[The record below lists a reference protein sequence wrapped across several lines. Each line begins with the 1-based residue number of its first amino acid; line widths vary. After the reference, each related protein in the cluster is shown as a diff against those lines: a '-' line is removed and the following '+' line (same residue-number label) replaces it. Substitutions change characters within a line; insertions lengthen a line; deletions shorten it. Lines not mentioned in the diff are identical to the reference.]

1 MTEVLADQAAGLRQL
16 LRGGRPRSITIA
28 SASPRA
34 GCSAVAA
41 NLAVSLAH
49 EGRSVLVFDWSGG
62 VKGVGWLLGVDPGP
76 DLLDVLRGSRQLKD
90 VCATGNAGVRVV
102 TAERTAAALANLS
115 LVEVVRLEQTVE
127 ALQAGANVV
136 IIDAGTNDLP
146 ACAAAD
152 DLMLVTEADAQSVIG
167 TYRLVKHLTAVCGR
181 RRANVLMNRVRI
193 PAQADRFFGN
203 LCTTA
208 ERFLNV
214 TLELRGR
221 IPNDDCVERAT
232 QLRQIVVEAFPGAPS
247 SKMLRNCAQIMLR
260 APELGRQQGSG
271 VFAGRL
277 IAVARTLGE
286 PKKPL
291 APAHSTPVT
300 MQPSKTTLE

>member
-1 MTEVLADQAAGLRQL
+1 M
-16 LRGGRPRSITIA
+16 
-28 SASPRA
+28 
-34 GCSAVAA
+34 
-41 NLAVSLAH
+41 
-49 EGRSVLVFDWSGG
+49 
-62 VKGVGWLLGVDPGP
+62 
-76 DLLDVLRGSRQLKD
+76 
-90 VCATGNAGVRVV
+90 TGNAGVRVV
-102 TAERTAAALANLS
+102 AAERTAAALANLS

-152 DLMLVTEADAQSVIG
+152 ELMLVTEADAQSVIG
-167 TYRLVKHLTAVCGR
+167 TYRLVKRLTAVCGR

-203 LCTTA
+203 LSTTA
-208 ERFLNV
+208 TRFLSV
-214 TLELRGR
+214 TLELGGQ

-247 SKMLRNCAQIMLR
+247 SRMLRNCAQIMLR
-260 APELGRQQGSG
+260 APESGTRQGSG

-286 PKKPL
+286 PKKPPEKII
-291 APAHSTPVT
+291 APVHSTPVT
-300 MQPSKTTLE
+300 MQPSRTTLE